1 MAGHSRSL
9 SNSEDRGKLQDY
21 KRFQSILLSN
31 LPGMVYRCR
40 NDADWTMEY
49 VNDGCFELTGYVPDD
64 LVRSRSISY
73 NQLIHPDDRKM
84 VRDTVR
90 RALERSEPYKITYR
104 IITAGSQEKW
114 VLEQGRLASA
124 GAGGDLFLEG
134 FITDITEQKC
144 AEDALRKSEAKLDS
158 IFRSAPAGIGV
169 VVNRVI
175 MEANERLCEMTG
187 YRREEL
193 IGKNALILYPTQEE
207 FERVGRVKYD
217 IMEKL
222 GRGSVETRWRRKDG
236 RVIDVLLSS
245 SPIDRGNMQAGVTF
259 TALDITERKAAEDA
273 LRKSEAKYR
282 IVAENTYDWEF
293 WLSPELKFLY
303 SSPSCERIT
312 GYRAE
317 EFIAKPRLLCDI
329 IYPEDRPSF
338 LMHQRA
344 EVRHGDLEFRIYTRD
359 GEMRWLHHTCM
370 PVFDAEGQFMGNRG
384 SNRDITGRKR
394 AEEEL
399 SRLASIVMSSDDAIL
414 SKRLDGTITSWN
426 RGAERLY
433 GYTAAEAVGKTIDIV
448 VPPERSGEIQA
459 ILEKVKRG
467 ERIEHYETERITK
480 DDRRI
485 IVSITISPIADIN
498 GDIIGASTIARDI
511 TEQKRAEKALKKSQ
525 FILAKSQEMAH
536 VGNWAWNVQT
546 GEMNWSDE
554 GFRIFGYPPGELQPT
569 SRWLLSR
576 VYPEDRN
583 MVAEFIDAVCREG
596 RRGSI
601 DYRIIR
607 SDGTIR
613 YVNTLLDRVVA
624 DANGRI
630 KWAYGINQDITQRK
644 HAEEK
649 LKKSQYILAK
659 SQEMAHVGNWAWN
672 VQTGELNGSDE
683 NYRIFGYE
691 SRDAQPTLE
700 WIMARVHADDR
711 NLLSALLES
720 ASRDGKR
727 GSVDY
732 RIVRPDGSVRY
743 ANTLADKIVR
753 DKAGNVKWVYGITQ
767 DITVR
772 KQSENA
778 MEEAKARSELYLDL
792 MGHDINNMNQIAL
805 GYLEI
810 TLSEAGLDGRQRE
823 MLSKSL
829 GAIQASSRLIENVRK
844 LQQASSER
852 KGFVET
858 DVDEMLQRAQSTFSK
873 VPGTKAAIR
882 YSATVQDCKVK
893 ADGLLYD
900 VFTNIVGNAVK
911 HGGKEPIVDIW
922 LEETRVKD
930 RAYCRVAIEDD
941 GPGIP
946 DEMKEKVFDRMRRG
960 DTKAKGSGL
969 GLYLVK
975 TLVENYGGLVW
986 AEDRVPGDCS
996 KGSRFV
1002 VLLPAARAKGKKD
1015 SKDKK

>member
-175 MEANERLCEMTG
+175 REANERLCEMTG

-554 GFRIFGYPPGELQPT
+554 
-569 SRWLLSR
+569 
-576 VYPEDRN
+576 
-583 MVAEFIDAVCREG
+583 
-596 RRGSI
+596 
-601 DYRIIR
+601 
-607 SDGTIR
+607 
-613 YVNTLLDRVVA
+613 
-624 DANGRI
+624 
-630 KWAYGINQDITQRK
+630 
-644 HAEEK
+644 
-649 LKKSQYILAK
+649 
-659 SQEMAHVGNWAWN
+659 
-672 VQTGELNGSDE
+672 

-975 TLVENYGGLVW
+975 TLVESYGGLVW

-1015 SKDKK
+1015 SESSK